1 MTRVAFVSTI
11 FPFPSDSGKKTV
23 IAGFMRF
30 LAQAVGPLNMTYV
43 LLGDAPLR
51 AQDPSLPTLRIP
63 LGPASRRLAS
73 VCWHSLL
80 LRRKSLQ
87 EALLYTPRARQR
99 LLACIARLDPDIVI
113 LDTIRIAQF
122 FEAAP
127 GVAPCRRWVLY
138 MEDLLSL
145 RYRALARG
153 LDGPAAAAVDP
164 LGAFAP
170 AVPAPLR
177 PIARAARLRAL
188 LYRFEASRVAR
199 SERRLAAVLRNVCLV
214 NGEEV
219 ALLARQVP
227 DATVLHTPPCLP
239 APDVRRADRAHHGP
253 FLIVG
258 TLDYPPNAL
267 AAAEFLTQAMPAVVR
282 AMPQARIKIVGKR
295 ASGALAALC
304 ARWSPHVELVGYVP
318 DLSDLMALAAAM
330 IVPVRIGSG
339 PKLKSLEALAHGL
352 PLITTRNGV
361 EGIDVVPGVHGL
373 VSDDLGT
380 FPAFMRRLRE
390 PAANRAFS
398 RRARALFERAYA
410 AAAVHPRYQAAF
422 LGSTQVG
429 SRAAGAVE

>member
-1 MTRVAFVSTI
+1 
-11 FPFPSDSGKKTV
+11 
-23 IAGFMRF
+23 
-30 LAQAVGPLNMTYV
+30 MTYV
-43 LLGDAPLR
+43 LLGDAPLCGL
-51 AQDPSLPTLRIP
+51 DPSLPTVRIP

-122 FEAAP
+122 FEAASDT
-127 GVAPCRRWVLY
+127 APRRRWVLY

-153 LDGPAAAAVDP
+153 LDGPVAAAVDP

-177 PIARAARLRAL
+177 PLARAASLRAL

-199 SERRLAAVLRNVCLV
+199 SERRLAEALRNVSLV

-239 APDVRRADRAHHGP
+239 APSMHRADEAHRGP

-282 AMPQARIKIVGKR
+282 AMPQARIKIVGKH
-295 ASGALAALC
+295 ASATLAALC

-318 DLSDLMALAAAM
+318 DLSGLMASAAAM

-352 PLITTRNGV
+352 PLISTRNGV
-361 EGIDVVPGVHGL
+361 EGIDVVPDVHGF
-373 VSDDLGT
+373 VSDDLGA
-380 FPAFMRRLRE
+380 FPAFMQRLRE
-390 PAANRAFS
+390 PATNRVFS
-398 RRARALFERAYA
+398 QRSRALFERAYA
-410 AAAVHPRYQAAF
+410 ADAVHPRYEAAF
-422 LGSTQVG
+422 LGAMQAG
-429 SRAAGAVE
+429 QRAAAAAVE